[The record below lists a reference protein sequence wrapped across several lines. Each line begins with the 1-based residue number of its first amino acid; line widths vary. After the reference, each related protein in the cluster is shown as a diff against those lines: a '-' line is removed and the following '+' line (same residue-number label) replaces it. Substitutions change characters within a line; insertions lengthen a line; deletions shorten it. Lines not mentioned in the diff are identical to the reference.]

1 MDLRPSPFICGSFH
15 SAVSAKRRAESL
27 YQFDLL
33 EHPAYL
39 RPRPFK
45 ARAMAQL
52 TTRQVAL
59 LAALVVAVIGGLLAG
74 IAPDIAGSSLARW
87 WPFLCALV
95 VFGTAYGAF
104 SIGIERF
111 VHNRIKSLYRTVH
124 ELKRNRPKEGQA
136 ITTGD
141 LLSKVNAEV
150 AEWASER
157 RTEIKE
163 LHEREK
169 YRREFIGN
177 LAHELKT
184 PIFNIQGY
192 ILTLL
197 EGGLEDEK
205 VNRDFLDR
213 ASNGVDRLMKI
224 VEDLD
229 LIAKLES
236 GVMDLRVARMDLH
249 TAVKDTTE
257 ALEMPARNKGVVL
270 RNGVPA
276 GTLVMGDRDRLEQ
289 VFINLMNNAINYG
302 KAGGVCTITSYPLGN
317 QVVVEVTDDGIG
329 VSPEHLPRLFE
340 RFYRVGKSRA
350 RNEGGSGLGLAIVK
364 HIVDAHGQSITVKSQ
379 EGKGTTFT
387 FTLQQAS

>member
-1 MDLRPSPFICGSFH
+1 
-15 SAVSAKRRAESL
+15 
-27 YQFDLL
+27 
-33 EHPAYL
+33 
-39 RPRPFK
+39 
-45 ARAMAQL
+45 MAQL

-59 LAALVVAVIGGLLAG
+59 LAALVVGVLGGLLAG
-74 IAPDIAGSSLARW
+74 VAPDITGSPLARW
-87 WPFLCALV
+87 WPFVCALV
-95 VFGTAYGAF
+95 VFGISYAAF

-124 ELKRNRPKEGQA
+124 ELKRNRPDGKETGA
-136 ITTGD
+136 AGD

-157 RTEIKE
+157 RIEIKE

-229 LIAKLES
+229 LITKLES
-236 GVMDLRVARMDLH
+236 GVMDLRVAKMDLSA
-249 TAVKDTTE
+249 AVKDTIE

-270 RNGVPA
+270 RNGVAP
-276 GTLVMGDRDRLEQ
+276 GTLVMGDRDRLGQ

-302 KAGGVCTITSYPLGN
+302 KAGGACTVTSYPLGN

-329 VSPEHLPRLFE
+329 ISSEHLPRLFE

-387 FTLQQAS
+387 FTLQQAT